1 MVGAAMA
8 QAPRENCCT
17 PMQWE
22 GFDDAV
28 AGIAGKDGKDA
39 MLVNIYFIDV
49 NCLLLVVKSTNWVY
63 IKQLKNTVGKNDMIE
78 IIIRKVF
85 CVIHMFNS

>member
-1 MVGAAMA
+1 MLMLIAVSLMVGAAVA

-28 AGIAGKDGKDA
+28 AGIAGKEGKDA
-39 MLVNIYFIDV
+39 MLVNKSFLCV
-49 NCLLLVVKSTNWVY
+49 LSVVSV
-63 IKQLKNTVGKNDMIE
+63 
-78 IIIRKVF
+78 
-85 CVIHMFNS
+85 